1 MKYVV
6 HMGATKT
13 GSSFLQERVF
23 PRVEGLNFLGKE
35 NNQQYPRWLIDWI
48 YMDDLAFE
56 ENIATIRQHV
66 ESESDPDKVNVISA
80 EAFFSGGRFKQSVD
94 RILKVLPE
102 ARILYVLRDPISWL
116 KSRYAYGVEREG
128 LYLPFEQAIDF
139 GRSPLIF
146 YKQPPIYLPD
156 LFYTEQIEY
165 LKALIK
171 NDDFKILLFEELKS
185 EPKQFLEKL
194 ANFLGLKFSDDILSH
209 SAQEKVNA
217 VTKGL
222 NVNAQ
227 RWENLRAKTHEAF
240 GVSIDNKPEMHDE
253 PFMSEAMEGRL
264 RDYFR
269 GNCHTYKV

>member
-116 KSRYAYGVEREG
+116 KSRYAYGVERVG
-128 LYLPFEQAIDF
+128 LYQI
-139 GRSPLIF
+139 GRASCR
-146 YKQPPIYLPD
+146 
-156 LFYTEQIEY
+156 E
-165 LKALIK
+165 
-171 NDDFKILLFEELKS
+171 
-185 EPKQFLEKL
+185 
-194 ANFLGLKFSDDILSH
+194 
-209 SAQEKVNA
+209 
-217 VTKGL
+217 
-222 NVNAQ
+222 
-227 RWENLRAKTHEAF
+227 
-240 GVSIDNKPEMHDE
+240 
-253 PFMSEAMEGRL
+253 
-264 RDYFR
+264 R
-269 GNCHTYKV
+269 G